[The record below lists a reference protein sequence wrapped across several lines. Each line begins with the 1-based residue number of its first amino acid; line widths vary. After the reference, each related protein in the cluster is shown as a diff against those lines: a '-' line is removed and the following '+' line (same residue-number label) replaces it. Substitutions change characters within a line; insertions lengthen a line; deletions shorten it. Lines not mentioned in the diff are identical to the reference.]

1 MRKEVEIC
9 QQARIVRGT
18 GGAVCPVRDQVQEH
32 NHDLKRRGEVLGRQP
47 CLLPIAAPV
56 ILEAIGPDEQE
67 PVNELEALLLRLRM
81 IVAGCR
87 ASGARNDAYCIS
99 ATGKSRSP
107 KPT

>member
-1 MRKEVEIC
+1 MLVYSLHAQRSRNC
-9 QQARIVRGT
+9 QQARVARAT

-81 IVAGCR
+81 IVADIGSPHCMYKR
-87 ASGARNDAYCIS
+87 AGVHIS
-99 ATGKSRSP
+99 
-107 KPT
+107 

>member
-1 MRKEVEIC
+1 MRKEAEIW

-18 GGAVCPVRDQVQEH
+18 GGAVCPVRDRVQER

-81 IVAGCR
+81 IVAYIGSTHCMYKR
-87 ASGARNDAYCIS
+87 AGVHIS
-99 ATGKSRSP
+99 
-107 KPT
+107 

>member
-1 MRKEVEIC
+1 MRKEAEIW

-81 IVAGCR
+81 IVAYIGSPHCMYKR
-87 ASGARNDAYCIS
+87 AGVHIS
-99 ATGKSRSP
+99 
-107 KPT
+107 

>member
-1 MRKEVEIC
+1 M
-9 QQARIVRGT
+9 
-18 GGAVCPVRDQVQEH
+18 RDQVQEH

-81 IVAGCR
+81 IVADMG
-87 ASGARNDAYCIS
+87 SPHCIS
-99 ATGKSRSP
+99 GRVFTSREI
-107 KPT
+107 TR

>member
-47 CLLPIAAPV
+47 CLLPIAALVLGHPPCKRV
-56 ILEAIGPDEQE
+56 
-67 PVNELEALLLRLRM
+67 
-81 IVAGCR
+81 VAFNADTPRVGLP
-87 ASGARNDAYCIS
+87 AAPL
-99 ATGKSRSP
+99 SRSR
-107 KPT
+107 KTKL

>member
-1 MRKEVEIC
+1 MRKEVEIW
-9 QQARIVRGT
+9 QQARIVRAT

-67 PVNELEALLLRLRM
+67 PIMSLKRCLLRLRM
-81 IVAGCR
+81 RAADTGSPHCMYKRAGVHV
-87 ASGARNDAYCIS
+87 S
-99 ATGKSRSP
+99 
-107 KPT
+107 